1 MFQAFLGGGLIAFHS
16 EPHDSERQGTCFPV
30 LPYSCIA
37 DPIPIAASIGS
48 LLSVC
53 LKLSQSL
60 NTLYGKY
67 KSASLGISLLST
79 ECSITSTAPLHMQ
92 RLLSE
97 RPDILSSRATPQSE
111 LTVCFES
118 AMLGVAATLS
128 VLDNELARLTG
139 KSSLGS
145 FGFKL
150 KARYL
155 WNEDLFREI
164 SEQLRDQQASIAF
177 C

>member
-1 MFQAFLGGGLIAFHS
+1 MFQAFLGRGLIAFHS

-37 DPIPIAASIGS
+37 DPISIAASIGS

-60 NTLYGKY
+60 NTLHGKY
-67 KSASLGISLLST
+67 KSASLGVSSLSA
-79 ECSITSTAPLHMQ
+79 ECSVTFTAL

-118 AMLGVAATLS
+118 AMLGVTATLS

-155 WNEDLFREI
+155 
-164 SEQLRDQQASIAF
+164 
-177 C
+177 